1 MATYNA
7 PIEDMMFLFKKLRD
21 NKHYNELEKYKEV
34 NPDLAKDI
42 LEQAA
47 KITENLILPLAKV
60 GDDHP
65 CVFENGVVRTP
76 PGYKKTYN
84 KFIQDGWVSLSC
96 DPEYG
101 GQGMPRTISTF
112 FDERKDKSI
121 IFWRSLPI
129 SDTYTVFSKLIVATI
144 IAPLLII
151 PALLFLHLVSV
162 TAGSVFFAV
171 SDLFP
176 FSWAWKA
183 YPWFD
188 WIRVIFSLWMQ
199 TLWSLPILTW
209 IMLAGAYS
217 RKPVVAAVL
226 PPVVIV
232 LVERVALSSNLFF
245 DSFLERLQPWS
256 RASSFP
262 KEYENL
268 AVSEMSDIPL
278 LFGLSEFWIGILI
291 SGIFIYLTI
300 YFRSKSDYA
309 SVE

>member
-1 MATYNA
+1 MKSLKAL
-7 PIEDMMFLFKKLRD
+7 IRR
-21 NKHYNELEKYKEV
+21 ELQEHKWAFVYLPWIVAAFMSIVIVLVYLGLTEV
-34 NPDLAKDI
+34 STENFNFSSEVYSNPDVIKSMQESTLDQRREAIRAGLLVLGSPLVIALGFALLA
-42 LEQAA
+42 
-47 KITENLILPLAKV
+47 
-60 GDDHP
+60 
-65 CVFENGVVRTP
+65 F
-76 PGYKKTYN
+76 
-84 KFIQDGWVSLSC
+84 SL
-96 DPEYG
+96 
-101 GQGMPRTISTF
+101 STF

-129 SDTYTVFSKLIVATI
+129 SDTYTVFSKVIVATI

-183 YPWFD
+183 YPWLD

-199 TLWSLPILTW
+199 TLWTLPILTW

-232 LVERVALSSNLFF
+232 LVEQVAMSSNLFF
-245 DSFLERLQPWS
+245 GSFLERLQPWS

-268 AVSEMSDIPL
+268 AVAEMSDIPL
-278 LFGLSEFWIGILI
+278 LFGISEFWIGILI

>member
-1 MATYNA
+1 MKSLKTLIRRELQEHKWGFVYLPWIIAAFMSLVVVLVYLGLTEVTT
-7 PIEDMMFLFKKLRD
+7 EDFNFSTEI
-21 NKHYNELEKYKEV
+21 YS
-34 NPDLAKDI
+34 NPDVIKAMQESTVDQRREAIRASLLVLGSPLVIALGFALLA
-42 LEQAA
+42 
-47 KITENLILPLAKV
+47 
-60 GDDHP
+60 
-65 CVFENGVVRTP
+65 F
-76 PGYKKTYN
+76 
-84 KFIQDGWVSLSC
+84 SL
-96 DPEYG
+96 
-101 GQGMPRTISTF
+101 STF

-121 IFWRSLPI
+121 IFWRSLPV
-129 SDTYTVFSKLIVATI
+129 SDSYTVFSKLLVATVV
-144 IAPLLII
+144 APLLII
-151 PALLFLHLVSV
+151 PALMLLHLVSV
-162 TAGSVFFAV
+162 TAGSAFLAA

-176 FSWAWKA
+176 FTWAWKA

-188 WIRVIFSLWMQ
+188 WIRVIFSLWVQ

-217 RKPVVAAVL
+217 RKPVVAAIL

-232 LVERVALSSNLFF
+232 LVEGVALSSNLFF
-245 DSFLERLQPWS
+245 NSLLERLQPWS

-278 LFGLSEFWIGILI
+278 LFVMSEFWIGILI
-291 SGIFIYLTI
+291 SAIFIYLTI

>member
-1 MATYNA
+1 MKSLKAL
-7 PIEDMMFLFKKLRD
+7 IRR
-21 NKHYNELEKYKEV
+21 ELQEHKWAFVYLPWIVAAFMSIVIVLVYLGLTEV
-34 NPDLAKDI
+34 STENFNFSSEVYSNPDVIKSMQESTLDQRREAIRAGLLVLGSPLVIALGFALLA
-42 LEQAA
+42 
-47 KITENLILPLAKV
+47 
-60 GDDHP
+60 
-65 CVFENGVVRTP
+65 F
-76 PGYKKTYN
+76 
-84 KFIQDGWVSLSC
+84 SL
-96 DPEYG
+96 
-101 GQGMPRTISTF
+101 STF

-129 SDTYTVFSKLIVATI
+129 SDTYTVFSKVIVATI

-183 YPWFD
+183 YPWLD

-199 TLWSLPILTW
+199 TLWTLPILTW

-232 LVERVALSSNLFF
+232 LVEQVALSSNLFF
-245 DSFLERLQPWS
+245 ASFLERLQPWS

-278 LFGLSEFWIGILI
+278 LFGISEFWIGILI